1 MGRTFSELLSAK
13 RRVKELDA
21 LVADLERQL
30 AEARA
35 EAPAE
40 APAGERIEIPEFQ
53 VYGIQRHYFVNKL
66 EGLGIEPIE
75 IDNNL
80 ILNGWYYYTSLE
92 SWGEI
97 LEDLVI
103 SSNLYRQDKFAC
115 DAYAFKAQVEC
126 AERYGLNSLRM
137 CIKKTTTDG
146 ITTAH
151 AFNLFPYGGTAGIED
166 IMLFEPNEGYDW
178 DGILELGDF
187 SYEPKYVLV

>member
-1 MGRTFSELLSAK
+1 MGRTFSELLAAK

-30 AEARA
+30 AEA
-35 EAPAE
+35 
-40 APAGERIEIPEFQ
+40 PAGERIEIPEFQ
-53 VYGIQRHYFVNKL
+53 VYGIQQHYFVNKL

-187 SYEPKYVLV
+187 GYKPKYVLV